1 MFAREP
7 ASLPDGADR
16 PGRTAR
22 RWVTG
27 PRLAL
32 VAAAALVSVGWAW
45 PTTAAATTVR
55 VSPGATLT
63 QIARIYATTV
73 DALVAANGIGDPDQI
88 QAGTVLQVPTGAP
101 SSGAASATSGYT
113 SSGTGGTITVT
124 VANGDTLWSIASRY
138 GSSVATIAD
147 ANGITDPSHVEV
159 GVRIVVPE
167 PLSDADANGSDGDAD
182 GTANV
187 PLLSSQVQRSSLPAG
202 LLAHPSRLALQ
213 ALFARWA
220 TEFGVPESLLEA
232 LCWWESGWQMGVVS
246 STGAMGVGQLEP
258 STVANLRL
266 TLGQPGLQA
275 TNTSD
280 NIEMAAAYLHQL
292 LVATGDNE
300 SQALAGY
307 YQGIP
312 SVQHSGMFPSTVQ
325 YVHGILAF
333 ANLFA

>member
-7 ASLPDGADR
+7 ASLPDGYDR
-16 PGRTAR
+16 RS
-22 RWVTG
+22 
-27 PRLAL
+27 RLARQWVIAL
-32 VAAAALVSVGWAW
+32 RVAVVAAATVSVGWAW

-63 QIARIYATTV
+63 QIARIYGTTV

-88 QAGTVLQVPTGAP
+88 EAGTALQIPTGVSAGGGSTSAP
-101 SSGAASATSGYT
+101 GYS
-113 SSGTGGTITVT
+113 SSGTGDTTTVT
-124 VANGDTLWSIASRY
+124 IANGDTLWSIAARY

-147 ANGITDPSHVEV
+147 ANGIPDPSHVEV
-159 GVRIVVPE
+159 GLRIVVPE
-167 PLSDADANGSDGDAD
+167 PLSADSGAG
-182 GTANV
+182 GTASA

-202 LLAHPSRLALQ
+202 LLAHPSRLALRP
-213 ALFARWA
+213 LFARWA
-220 TEFGVPESLLEA
+220 SAFGLPESLLEA

-246 STGAMGVGQLEP
+246 STGAVGVGQLEP
-258 STVANLRL
+258 STVANLRIS
-266 TLGQPGLQA
+266 LGQPGLQA

-292 LVATGDNE
+292 LVVTGGSE

-312 SVQHSGMFPSTVQ
+312 SVQRSGMFPSTVQ

-333 ANLFA
+333 TNLFA